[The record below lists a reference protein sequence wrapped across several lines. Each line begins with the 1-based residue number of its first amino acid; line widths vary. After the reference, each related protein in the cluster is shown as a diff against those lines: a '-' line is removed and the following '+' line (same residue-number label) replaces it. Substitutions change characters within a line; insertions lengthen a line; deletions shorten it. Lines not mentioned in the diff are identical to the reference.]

1 MLHLTPCHASTDTS
15 YRTCRSLVDSSCYF
29 SNNLWW
35 LVAAEKRVSMHSKL
49 FLRLLLSA
57 AFLFSFFC
65 VAPILQSCSEGPEP
79 FSDFS
84 LHPDVPLEKYAAGRL
99 GIVHPSFARSYLVVA
114 YRYFSG
120 VPLNKDE
127 QLGAQ
132 AVWSARIGDSNVLDP
147 NAEPDRRQN
156 PYLMRTL
163 NGPETW
169 LAARKQATSEPPTS
183 VESTKD
189 GPNYSNYVNCSD
201 DAMDTAAR
209 TLEAREKSFGKD
221 SLGVKEWVRAQDT
234 VFVNCSGRVKLVLPD
249 SAPASLPQ
257 IFQFDREYQIAA
269 AQMYG
274 NEFDAAGKAFEKIS
288 SEEKSPWREIA
299 LYLVARN
306 LVRRATLDVPA
317 PQPNQYSSQQFNND
331 HLTQAESRIQG
342 FLADPRQKAMQVPLA
357 ALLDRVEFNLHPDS
371 QTRTLSQRLR
381 APAPNG
387 HFYSWLCD
395 YTRLLDKRSDSRP
408 GDFYDPRD
416 TDPKA
421 YADAAPERQKDEL
434 TDWIITFQANNDAA
448 TEHALEAWRAHS
460 SSVPW
465 LLNILA
471 KTDSSAKYSAEV
483 LAAADKIPATSPAYI
498 TAFYHRMRLRNATKQ
513 FPDVRKSV
521 DALLKTPEE
530 IPAYAVSQITDLR
543 LDAAAGLDDALQFI
557 GRNGCES
564 NNEFTP
570 SGCTYGLGPHSAEV
584 LNSLPLDILVEAYQK
599 PALPEQV
606 KNQMVRNIWM
616 RAVLL
621 DRHDVAQ
628 QLDQQ
633 ISQPGSQPQFIK
645 PEYAAALIQQYES
658 STTPEEKQFAAVFY
672 LQHLYAFGYEMGT
685 TEPWCASPSGPWQ
698 PDPYGRIKPFAPAS
712 PAFLT
717 PEQIKQAAAERT
729 ILDAA
734 DSQANYYAKIAIA
747 FAEKH
752 PDDPRVPES
761 LSRAVKNT
769 NRNCNNPRTG
779 ALSKK
784 AFDLL
789 HSKYPNT
796 TWAKNTKYWYGDSP
810 Y

>member
-1 MLHLTPCHASTDTS
+1 
-15 YRTCRSLVDSSCYF
+15 
-29 SNNLWW
+29 
-35 LVAAEKRVSMHSKL
+35 MHSKL

-57 AFLFSFFC
+57 AFLVSFFC
-65 VAPILQSCSEGPEP
+65 VAPILQSCSEGAEP

-84 LHPDVPLEKYAAGRL
+84 LHPDVPLEKYAAGSL

-132 AVWSARIGDSNVLDP
+132 AVWSVRIGDSNVIDTS
-147 NAEPDRRQN
+147 AGPDRPQN
-156 PYLMRTL
+156 PYATPGLL

-169 LAARKQATSEPPTS
+169 LAARKQATSEPPTN

-201 DAMDTAAR
+201 DAMNTAAR
-209 TLEAREKSFGKD
+209 TLEARVQSFGKD
-221 SLGVKEWVRAQDT
+221 SAGVKEWLRAQDT

-249 SAPASLPQ
+249 SASASLPQ

-274 NEFDAAGKAFEKIS
+274 NEFDAAGKAFDKIS

-299 LYLVARN
+299 PYLAARN

-317 PQPNQYSSQQFNND
+317 AQPNQYSSQQFNSD
-331 HLTQAESRIQG
+331 KLAQAESRIQG
-342 FLADPRQKAMQVPLA
+342 FLADPRQKSIQIPLA

-371 QTRTLSQRLR
+371 QTTTLSQRLR

-387 HFYSWLCD
+387 RFYSWLCD
-395 YTRLLDKRSDSRP
+395 YTRLLDKRPDSRP

-421 YADAAPERQKDEL
+421 YAEAAPERQKDEL
-434 TDWIITFQANNDAA
+434 TDWIITLQANNDSA
-448 TEHALEAWRAHS
+448 TDHALQVWRAHPG
-460 SSVPW
+460 SVPW
-465 LLNILA
+465 LLAVLA
-471 KTDSSAKYSAEV
+471 KTNSSAAYSAEV

-513 FPDVRKSV
+513 FADVRKSI
-521 DALLKTPEE
+521 DALLKNSEN
-530 IPAYAVSQITDLR
+530 IPGLAISQLTDLR
-543 LDAAAGLDDALQFI
+543 LDAAANLDDALHFVGQ
-557 GRNGCES
+557 
-564 NNEFTP
+564 
-570 SGCTYGLGPHSAEV
+570 SGCQNSNDFSPSSCPYGLGPHSAEV
-584 LNSLPLDILVEAYQK
+584 LDSFPIDLLVQAYQN
-599 PALPEQV
+599 PALTDQI
-606 KNQMVRNIWM
+606 KNQISRNIWM
-616 RAVLL
+616 RAVILN
-621 DRHDVAQ
+621 RHDVAQ
-628 QLDQQ
+628 KFDQQ
-633 ISQPGSQPQFIK
+633 VLQLGSQPQIIK
-645 PEYAAALIQQYES
+645 PEYAATLIQQYES
-658 STTPEEKQFAAVFY
+658 AATPEDKQFAALFF
-672 LQHLYAFGYEMGT
+672 LQHQYAFGYEMGT
-685 TEPWCASPSGPWQ
+685 NEPWCASPSGPWQ
-698 PDPYGRIKPFAPAS
+698 PDPYGRVKSFLPAY
-712 PAFLT
+712 PALLT
-717 PEQIKQAAAERT
+717 PDQIKQATAERAL
-729 ILDAA
+729 LDAA
-734 DSQANYYAKIAIA
+734 DSQSNYYVTIAIA